1 MVELKAELIVVNDL
15 WLLPAIGP
23 CILALEKKKLQY
35 GLRTHSKQHS
45 FMRTDTISQDMTIEL
60 CFHVAILFDS

>member
-23 CILALEKKKLQY
+23 CILALEKKKNCNMVL
-35 GLRTHSKQHS
+35 GHT
-45 FMRTDTISQDMTIEL
+45 
-60 CFHVAILFDS
+60 ANNILL